1 MGLAM
6 TPADLDAIE
15 RNMAKIEAEYRALGD
30 KP

>member
-1 MGLAM
+1 M
-6 TPADLDAIE
+6 TTADLDAIE

>member
-1 MGLAM
+1 M